1 MNREVL
7 HESLSAVMDGEAD
20 ELEMR
25 RVLADAELSA
35 TWKRYQLA
43 RAAMHRELLDPRLDL
58 LSGIHAR
65 LEAEESVQPPPSEP
79 VVEVRARFKWT
90 GVVRVAVAA
99 SVTLAVLAG
108 VRFYNQQDISG
119 APSMA
124 SVSAPVGSVVASSS
138 EELAPRVQVVSEQ
151 RDIPGWQEPRV
162 QQNIQQASFNE
173 SAPVSVTR
181 PGGTE

>member
-1 MNREVL
+1 MNSEVL

-25 RVLADAELSA
+25 RVLADAELST

-58 LSGIHAR
+58 LSGIQAR
-65 LEAEESVQPPPSEP
+65 LEAEDQSAQQPSSE
-79 VVEVRARFKWT
+79 ART
-90 GVVRVAVAA
+90 GFRWSAVVRLAVAA
-99 SVTLAVLAG
+99 SVTLAVLVG
-108 VRFYNQQDISG
+108 VRFYNQQDIDG
-119 APSMA
+119 APAMA
-124 SVSAPVGSVVASSS
+124 SLNVPQSPVVANSS

-151 RDIPGWQEPRV
+151 REVSDWQEPRV

-181 PGGTE
+181 PGGRE